1 MLLQILLALVAGLV
15 TGMIIAWYRGTWKD
29 D

>member
-15 TGMIIAWYRGTWKD
+15 TGMIIAWYRGAWKD